1 MAGYPGYEA
10 ASERWDLR
18 VVDTLGRNPEAKF
31 YESLKWELGI
41 FLGGGG
47 GLGVGGW
54 GVRLIHTN

>member
-1 MAGYPGYEA
+1 MADYPGYEA

-31 YESLKWELGI
+31 DESLKWGLGKY
-41 FLGGGG
+41 FFFLLGGE
-47 GLGVGGW
+47 